1 MGKVTL
7 HCIRHAQGYH
17 NLSTANHSMR
27 DPLLTP
33 FGEEQCA
40 TLSKTFP
47 NPERITHFVSS
58 PMRRTLYT
66 TLLSFP
72 SIFSSES
79 ESSDSK
85 GKTVLAL
92 PEAQETSDLPCDT
105 GSSVSVLE
113 TEFNK
118 DGEKVD
124 FSEVGEDWNSKVGK
138 WSPASSAIE
147 ARARIARIFLK
158 MLGDEAV
165 AAGQEDVQ
173 IVLVTH
179 GGFLHYL
186 TEDWD
191 GALGSVG
198 TGWSNTE
205 FRSYAFVDVDARNVS
220 VRETKESRERRRG
233 TEKELSKDEQRE
245 LRAAAEREWG
255 LAGFQTPDGGTP
267 NGDGGRTPV
276 EWEVEEVA
284 KL

>member
-1 MGKVTL
+1 MGIITL
-7 HCIRHAQGYH
+7 HCVRHAQGYH
-17 NLSTANHSMR
+17 NLSIANHSIR

-33 FGEEQCA
+33 FGKEQCA
-40 TLSKTFP
+40 ILSNNFP
-47 NPERITHFVSS
+47 NPERIAYFVSS

-66 TLLSFP
+66 TILSFP
-72 SIFSSES
+72 TIFSPES
-79 ESSDSK
+79 KSTVSK

-105 GSSVSVLE
+105 GSSVTALE
-113 TEFNK
+113 AEFNK
-118 DGEKVD
+118 GGEKVD
-124 FSEVGEDWNSKVGK
+124 LSRVGEDWYSKIGK

-147 ARARIARIFLK
+147 ARARTARIFLK
-158 MLGDEAV
+158 RLGEEAL

-179 GGFLHYL
+179 GGFLHYF

-205 FRSYAFVDVDARNVS
+205 FRSYNFVDEDS
-220 VRETKESRERRRG
+220 IRETKESRERRRG
-233 TEKELSKDEQRE
+233 TEKELSRDEQRE
-245 LRAAAEREWG
+245 LRDAAEREWG
-255 LAGFQTPDGGTP
+255 LAGFQTPDGE
-267 NGDGGRTPV
+267 RTPV
-276 EWEVEEVA
+276 EEEVEEHA